1 MKAITDRILSLC
13 KPMHLLW
20 ASLLP
25 IAGCELFHE
34 VNYQNQRTTAKFSRT
49 AQLAEGARTAKRST
63 PGRGLATSAPVTAVG
78 GIALPGTTAN
88 QPDRPDVHRI
98 TNEVVQANHEEVATV
113 DETVPVMVPPTPAV
127 KEKLPQSRAELKV
140 QALVRSYPIDLPT
153 ALRLGDAD
161 SLQIAVAR
169 EQMAVATARL
179 EGAEA
184 LWLPSITAGANYQ
197 FHVGQIQRAP
207 GQIIEQNR
215 NSLGVGAGPNLSVDM
230 ADAIYEP
237 LIQEQRLAADTA
249 AARATTNDILFRIA
263 SAYVDLLQAYGNL
276 VIAEEAQKNA
286 QELAKIT
293 GQFAEQGVGLRS
305 DAERANTELGQ
316 RDQQVI
322 VAQERVTVASAT
334 LAQLLRLDPQT
345 QLVPL
350 EQNVVP
356 IELLA
361 DEHQLADL
369 VVHALS
375 HRPELAEQHALV
387 EAACQRFKKAKYAP
401 LIPSLVLQYQ
411 AGGFGGG
418 PGAFFGNFSDR
429 EDLTAGAVW
438 ELRNLGFGNLA
449 EQRQRQGEWNQSQM
463 RALRTADVVA
473 SEVVQAHQTV
483 VARRRQVGVAQTTV
497 KAALRSYDLN
507 HTRIRG
513 GSGLPIEVLQSIQ
526 ALERSRTD
534 YLQAVSSY
542 NKAQFNLLTAMGN
555 TPYMP
560 QGPST
565 VPDPTQAPEAI
576 PGPSREMSP

>member
-1 MKAITDRILSLC
+1 MKKIKDGIRSLC
-13 KPMHLLW
+13 KPTHLLW

-25 IAGCELFHE
+25 ITGCGMLHE
-34 VNYQNQRTTAKFSRT
+34 TNYHNQRTTAKFSRAARIAETTRIARHSSTGRNEAT
-49 AQLAEGARTAKRST
+49 A
-63 PGRGLATSAPVTAVG
+63 APIAAVS
-78 GIALPGTTAN
+78 GIALPAGPAD
-88 QPDRPDVHRI
+88 PSRRPEVRRI
-98 TNEVVQANHEEVATV
+98 SNKVVQASHEQVAAE
-113 DETVPVMVPPTPAV
+113 DDAVPVMVPPAPGSNA
-127 KEKLPQSRAELKV
+127 KLPQSRAELKV
-140 QALVRSYPIDLPT
+140 QTLTRTYPIDLPT

-169 EQMAVATARL
+169 EQLAVATARL

-184 LWLPSITAGANYQ
+184 LWLPSITAGVNYQ

-215 NSLGVGAGPNLSVDM
+215 NSLGVSAGPNLSVDM
-230 ADAIYEP
+230 ANAIYEP
-237 LIQEQRLAADTA
+237 LIQEQRLAADSA

-263 SAYVDLLQAYGNL
+263 SAYVDLLQAHGNL
-276 VIAEEAQKNA
+276 AIAEEAQTNA
-286 QELAKIT
+286 RELARISS
-293 GQFAEQGVGLRS
+293 QFAEQGVGLRS
-305 DAERANTELGQ
+305 DSERANTELGQ

-322 VAQERVTVASAT
+322 VAQERVVVNSAT

-350 EQNVVP
+350 EKDVVP

-361 DEHQLADL
+361 DNHQLADL
-369 VVHALS
+369 VTHALT
-375 HRPELAEQHALV
+375 HRPELQEQRALV
-387 EAACQRFKKAKYAP
+387 EAACQRFQKAKYEP

-418 PGAFFGNFSDR
+418 PGAYFGSFSDR

-438 ELRNLGFGNLA
+438 ELTNLGFGNLA
-449 EQRQRQGEWNQSQM
+449 KQRERQGEWNQSQM
-463 RALRTADVVA
+463 RALRLADVVA
-473 SEVVQAHQTV
+473 SEVVAAYQVV
-483 VARRRQVGVAQTTV
+483 VARRKQVEVGQTTV
-497 KAALRSYDLN
+497 KSALRSYDLN

-542 NKAQFNLLTAMGN
+542 NRAQFNLFTAMGN
-555 TPYMP
+555 TPYSPPSVVSDADPGLAP
-560 QGPST
+560 Q
-565 VPDPTQAPEAI
+565 AI
-576 PGPSREMSP
+576 PGPSREVGP